1 MLLSLVNTALA
12 LQHNTALALQHGV
25 AVAPRPILTPRHAA
39 ATRAPTPLALD
50 SAHIDTVMTTATH
63 VAAADPMIAAA
74 ARDAAGKVADPS
86 VLDAVLAYLRMES
99 LYAKAPQ
106 WIVNLDHTIHSERLE
121 AAWWFA
127 GGDDWGMWVNNL
139 GALATLAAFS
149 MQDLLT
155 LRSLSIAGQICGIAF
170 CFTRDPPLWNPIFWQ
185 SIFLTVNVVNL
196 VSLLREQ
203 YGTFAFNREE
213 QDVFERV
220 FVPNGVT
227 PAQFRRLLEAARWR
241 TVGPGHLVSIEGAAA
256 SDELT
261 NVQLTLVYS
270 GRLAYKSGGETL
282 SVRYSRMSHQE
293 ALQASRWSRVATD
306 FLGDFVGD
314 TSFFECLKEDGSGEW
329 ADRREAARAV
339 PCFVGRESDE
349 GGRLVSVETTSTARL
364 LVWDAGLLRK
374 VLQEDLDL
382 NVKMVQVLAANIASK
397 LEASQDQATAARPTS
412 PPTPSRDNNSNKVAA
427 APEEEEA
434 TAAAPPSSAPMPVP
448 TTLTKGWAR
457 EKQWAGYD
465 A

>member
-1 MLLSLVNTALA
+1 M
-12 LQHNTALALQHGV
+12 
-25 AVAPRPILTPRHAA
+25 RA
-39 ATRAPTPLALD
+39 ATTGAC
-50 SAHIDTVMTTATH
+50 
-63 VAAADPMIAAA
+63 
-74 ARDAAGKVADPS
+74 G
-86 VLDAVLAYLRMES
+86 Y
-99 LYAKAPQ
+99 
-106 WIVNLDHTIHSERLE
+106 
-121 AAWWFA
+121 
-127 GGDDWGMWVNNL
+127 L

-155 LRSLSIAGQICGIAF
+155 LRSLSIAGQICGTLLYA
-170 CFTRDPPLWNPIFWQ
+170 R
-185 SIFLTVNVVNL
+185 SAVVEPHL
-196 VSLLREQ
+196 LAVDLPHRQRRQPVPLREQ

-412 PPTPSRDNNSNKVAA
+412 PPTPSRDNNTTRCRRRRRRR
-427 APEEEEA
+427 PRLRRR
-434 TAAAPPSSAPMPVP
+434 PPPCRCRRRSQRD
-448 TTLTKGWAR
+448 GR
-457 EKQWAGYD
+457 EKSRAG
-465 A
+465 